1 MAQRRYR
8 QTDKGRAT
16 HRRYRQSWKGR
27 VFVATLNA
35 RRIMVGERC
44 HGYAKTVEHAARINA
59 HIKERVYAFKAVQ
72 RAEAY
77 GHERD
82 S

>member
-1 MAQRRYR
+1 MY
-8 QTDKGRAT
+8 
-16 HRRYRQSWKGR
+16 
-27 VFVATLNA
+27 VAKLNA
-35 RRIMVGERC
+35 RRLIVGSRC
-44 HGYAKTVEHAARINA
+44 HGYAKTVEHAAQINA

-72 RAEAY
+72 RAEAS

>member
-1 MAQRRYR
+1 M
-8 QTDKGRAT
+8 
-16 HRRYRQSWKGR
+16 
-27 VFVATLNA
+27 FVATLNA